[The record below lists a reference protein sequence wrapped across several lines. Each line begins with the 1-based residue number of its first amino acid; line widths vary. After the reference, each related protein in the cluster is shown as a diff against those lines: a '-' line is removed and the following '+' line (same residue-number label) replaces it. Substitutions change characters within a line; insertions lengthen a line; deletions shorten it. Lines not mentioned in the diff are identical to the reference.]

1 MVDFTLDKL
10 DDILGQLKDLPKFKE
25 AIDLRK
31 RLEKEREKL
40 IPHEKEIQVPIID
53 KKIIANQKRSS
64 KQKRNWQ
71 YAKLIR
77 NYFPEKPIL
86 EIRREIAKRKHGEA
100 SSIPDAVFQ
109 NPSP

>member
-10 DDILGQLKDLPKFKE
+10 DEILGQLKDIPKIKE
-25 AIDLRK
+25 AIELKK

-40 IPHEKEIQVPIID
+40 IPLEKEIQIPTVD
-53 KKIIANQKRSS
+53 RKIIANQKRSS

-77 NYFPEKPIL
+77 NYYPEKPIL
-86 EIRREIAKRKHGEA
+86 EIRREIAKRKRGET
-100 SSIPDAVFQ
+100 SSIPDAVF
-109 NPSP
+109 